1 MTHKKEFLKDI
12 EMNKQFKTLLMVMKK
27 IHRDSNMTTY
37 ILTDRSEEIKARI
50 PNKFK
55 LKPGQVIEVDSKK
68 EPTMDEVKNVRI
80 IDGEYELDDYLP
92 TVKIPIGEILKDI
105 EDLSDEYIESEEA
118 KILNEYFFKDEEFL
132 DKFKKGIGGV
142 SMHHNYIGG
151 LAEHTLGVMYLTKIL
166 CDRYNCKNKEIA
178 ILGAKLHD
186 IGKLYELDYKG
197 PFKYTLQGELEGH
210 IAIGVQLVD
219 KAINEI
225 DYDFSEDFI
234 RRIKGCIIQHHG
246 KLEYGSPRSCN
257 MEESFIINF
266 ADGIDATMNKINQ
279 IKENSR
285 SDGWSDYDRRLETR
299 LYL

>member
-12 EMNKQFKTLLMVMKK
+12 DMNKNFKTSLMVMKK
-27 IHRDSNMTTY
+27 IHKDSNMTTY

-50 PNKFK
+50 SNKFR
-55 LKPGQVIEVDSKK
+55 LKPGQVIEIESKK
-68 EPTMDEVKNVRI
+68 EPTMDEVKSVRVI
-80 IDGEYELDDYLP
+80 ESDYELDDYLP
-92 TVKIPIGEILKDI
+92 KVKRPIQDILKEIDTI
-105 EDLSDEYIESEEA
+105 SDEYIKSEEA
-118 KILNEYFFKDEEFL
+118 RILNDYFFKDEEFL

-151 LAEHTLGVMYLTKIL
+151 LAEHTLGVMYLSKIL
-166 CDRYNCKNKEIA
+166 CDRYNCKNKEIT

-210 IAIGVQLVD
+210 IAIGVQMID

-225 DYDFSEDFI
+225 SCEFSEEFI
-234 RRIKGCIIQHHG
+234 RRVKGCIIQHHG
-246 KLEYGSPRSCN
+246 KLEYGSPRECN

-279 IKENSR
+279 IKDKSQNN
-285 SDGWSDYDRRLETR
+285 GWSDYDRRLETR

>member
-12 EMNKQFKTLLMVMKK
+12 DMNKNFKTSLMVMKK
-27 IHRDSNMTTY
+27 IHKDSNMTTY

-50 PNKFK
+50 SNKFK
-55 LKPGQVIEVDSKK
+55 LKPGQVIEIESKK
-68 EPTMDEVKNVRI
+68 EPTMDEVKSVRI
-80 IDGEYELDDYLP
+80 IEAGYELDDYLP
-92 TVKIPIGEILKDI
+92 KVKRPIQDILKEI
-105 EDLSDEYIESEEA
+105 EDISDEYIKSEEA
-118 KILNEYFFKDEEFL
+118 RILNDYFFKDEEFL

-151 LAEHTLGVMYLTKIL
+151 LAEHTLGVMYLSKAL
-166 CDRYNCKNKEIA
+166 CDRYNCKNKEVT

-186 IGKLYELDYKG
+186 IGKLYELEYRG

-210 IAIGVQLVD
+210 IAIGVQMID

-225 DYDFSEDFI
+225 NHEFSEDFI
-234 RRIKGCIIQHHG
+234 RRVKGCIIQHHG
-246 KLEYGSPRSCN
+246 KLEYGSPRECN

-279 IKENSR
+279 IKDKNK

>member
-12 EMNKQFKTLLMVMKK
+12 DMNKNFKTSLMVMKK
-27 IHRDSNMTTY
+27 IHKDSNMTTY

-50 PNKFK
+50 SNKFR
-55 LKPGQVIEVDSKK
+55 LKPGQVIEIESKK
-68 EPTMDEVKNVRI
+68 EPTMDEVKSVRI
-80 IDGEYELDDYLP
+80 IESDYELDDYLP
-92 TVKIPIGEILKDI
+92 KVKRPIQDILKEI
-105 EDLSDEYIESEEA
+105 EDISDEFIKSEEA
-118 KILNEYFFKDEEFL
+118 KVLNDYFFKDEEFL

-151 LAEHTLGVMYLTKIL
+151 LAEHTLGVMYLSKIL

-210 IAIGVQLVD
+210 IAIGVQMID

-225 DYDFSEDFI
+225 NYEFSEDFI
-234 RRIKGCIIQHHG
+234 RRVKGCIIQHHG
-246 KLEYGSPRSCN
+246 KLEYGSPRECN

-279 IKENSR
+279 IKEKSQN
-285 SDGWSDYDRRLETR
+285 DGWSDYDRRLDTR

>member
-1 MTHKKEFLKDI
+1 MTHKKEFLKEID
-12 EMNKQFKTLLMVMKK
+12 MNKNFKTSLMVMKK
-27 IHRDSNMTTY
+27 IHKDSNMTTY

-50 PNKFK
+50 SNKFK
-55 LKPGQVIEVDSKK
+55 LKPGQVIEIESKK
-68 EPTMDEVKNVRI
+68 EPTMDEVKSVRI
-80 IDGEYELDDYLP
+80 IEAGYELDDYLP
-92 TVKIPIGEILKDI
+92 KVKRPIQDILKEI
-105 EDLSDEYIESEEA
+105 EDISDEYIKSEEA
-118 KILNEYFFKDEEFL
+118 KILNDYFFKDEEFL

-151 LAEHTLGVMYLTKIL
+151 LAEHTLGVMYLSKVL
-166 CDRYNCKNKEIA
+166 CDRYNCKNKEVT

-186 IGKLYELDYKG
+186 IGKLYELEYRG

-210 IAIGVQLVD
+210 IAIGVQMID

-225 DYDFSEDFI
+225 NNEFSEDFI
-234 RRIKGCIIQHHG
+234 RRVKGCIIQHHG
-246 KLEYGSPRSCN
+246 KLEYGSPRECN

-279 IKENSR
+279 IKDKNK

>member
-12 EMNKQFKTLLMVMKK
+12 DMNKNFKTSLMVMKK
-27 IHRDSNMTTY
+27 IHKDSNMTTY

-50 PNKFK
+50 SNKFK
-55 LKPGQVIEVDSKK
+55 LKPGQVIEIESKK
-68 EPTMDEVKNVRI
+68 EPTMDEVKSVRI
-80 IDGEYELDDYLP
+80 IEAGYELDDYLP
-92 TVKIPIGEILKDI
+92 KVKRPIQDILKEI
-105 EDLSDEYIESEEA
+105 EDISDEYIKSEEA
-118 KILNEYFFKDEEFL
+118 RILNDYFFKDEEFL

-151 LAEHTLGVMYLTKIL
+151 LAEHTLGVMYLSKVL
-166 CDRYNCKNKEIA
+166 CDRYNCKNKEVT

-186 IGKLYELDYKG
+186 IGKLYELEYRG

-210 IAIGVQLVD
+210 IAIGVQMID

-225 DYDFSEDFI
+225 NHEFSEDFI
-234 RRIKGCIIQHHG
+234 RRVKGCIIQHHG
-246 KLEYGSPRSCN
+246 KFEYGSPRECN

-279 IKENSR
+279 IKDKNK